1 MRSNFR
7 VTTQRSYWDWTEDAY
22 EYPDINDIID
32 QEERLKEEKR
42 ARKRGKKPEKPMDV
56 QNIKIRLVLGQFVSK
71 EELNYLYQ
79 HSTVFEVAEL
89 DRLFGGSISAAG
101 LGRKSDRGIDHGY
114 HEGYT
119 SDVVEVNG
127 RRTLVMIPTS
137 SPDLNVDAN
146 SVNKLHSVVDVLQNN
161 IHEDFG
167 QAVCCAIRK
176 FPQDV
181 RKVLN
186 EADAI
191 DIRYVGCEFMRVES
205 TWDQRLD
212 AFKVDV
218 IVNAEVAARIPAV
231 HNPGCVSSDNVL
243 LVYKEVSRHIIYRLR
258 YTLDLYGKT
267 GVKTCSGPSVMPA
280 MLFPPDII
288 TMQKTWRTTSYL
300 RPIIWRKDF
309 PRLIRRML
317 SEVYPEALERPTA
330 IDGDELVERMSEWL
344 NRKYPGMRLRVRE
357 AWLGQNGI
365 RGQIYFADK
374 KTIDHEGEPVEFK
387 AGDIVINMDYID
399 EDWDRHSA
407 IIHECLH
414 VYLHLPFFMLQ
425 MMAGNPD
432 YSYTDRVSD
441 GGASNGA
448 SGEMKLE
455 TAAERDHLKWME
467 WQAEKMTP
475 YVMME
480 ESMVRQECARLLAL
494 CGGRSTTENLNWI
507 MNRLSATFETSKQMS
522 KIRMVEV
529 DIKEANG
536 IWNFVSSK
544 NGGKKKLPDFCAGPQ
559 RKDGAVYYI
568 DAEAARELYLRS
580 EEFAR
585 VIESCKYVYLEGH
598 YVLDKPKYVKM
609 DSRFRRYLT
618 PYARKNI
625 AECSL
630 SFRIITKDSKIDY
643 VFGAAAKSDKR
654 AEYFDGYTFSA
665 EPDTTA
671 REKENEA
678 YGECSDRWCALAASF
693 PEDNPGEAIKIAMK
707 AMGVTQD
714 VLASH
719 LGVVRKTLNEWLKEK
734 EMPVGRVV
742 GICVVL
748 GMRMD
753 VSEALIEAAARPLKR
768 SGVDA
773 LYRSFI
779 ATPGAITIARCN
791 EILIAHNYPA
801 LNEGLNT
808 EGMADCQLTQVA
820 QLAC

>member
-7 VTTQRSYWDWTEDAY
+7 VTTQRSIWNWTQDSY
-22 EYPDINDIID
+22 EYPDINDIIE
-32 QEERLKEEKR
+32 QEERLEEEKR
-42 ARKRGKKPEKPMDV
+42 AKSTEKRGKKSALSKPMDK
-56 QNIKIRLVLGQFVSK
+56 QNIQIRLALGQFVSK
-71 EELNYLYQ
+71 EELKYLYL
-79 HSTVFEVAEL
+79 HSSIFEIAEL
-89 DRLFGGSISAAG
+89 DRLFGGRISAAG
-101 LGRKSDRGIDHGY
+101 CGQQSKRGIDHGY

-127 RRTLVMIPTS
+127 KRKLVMVPTA

-146 SVNKLHSVVDVLQNN
+146 SINKLHSVVDVLQNN
-161 IHEDFG
+161 FHEDFG
-167 QAVCCAIRK
+167 QAVCYAVER

-181 RKVLN
+181 VKALK
-186 EADAI
+186 EKDAI
-191 DIRYVGCEFMRVES
+191 GVRYESCQFSRVES

-212 AFKVDV
+212 EFKVDV
-218 IVNAEVAARIPAV
+218 IVDVKVAVRIPVV
-231 HNPGCVSSDNVL
+231 HNPGGIKTDNLL
-243 LVYKEVSRHIIYRLR
+243 LVYKDVSRSLTYRLR
-258 YTLDLYGKT
+258 YALDLYGKT
-267 GVKTCSGPSVMPA
+267 GVKTCSGPVVMPA
-280 MLFPPDII
+280 VLFPPDII
-288 TMQKTWRTTSYL
+288 TMQKTWRTTGYL

-330 IDGDELVERMSEWL
+330 IDGDELVERMSDWL
-344 NRKYPGMRLRVRE
+344 NRKYPGMKLRVRE
-357 AWLGQNGI
+357 EWLGQNGI
-365 RGQIYFADK
+365 RGRIYFADK
-374 KTIDHEGEPVEFK
+374 MTLDYDGEPIAFK
-387 AGDIVINMDYID
+387 AGDIAINMDYIE
-399 EDWDRHSA
+399 EDWDRNSA

-425 MMAGNPD
+425 MMAGNLD
-432 YSYTDRVSD
+432 YSYTDRVTD
-441 GGASNGA
+441 GRRNPN
-448 SGEMKLE
+448 EMKLE

-480 ESMVRQECARLLAL
+480 DSMVRKECARLLAL
-494 CGGRSTTENLNWI
+494 CGGRRTTENLNWI
-507 MNRLSATFETSKQMS
+507 MNRLSATFDTSKQMS
-522 KIRMVEV
+522 KIRMVEA

-536 IWNFVSSK
+536 IWNFVGDK
-544 NGGKKKLPDFCAGPQ
+544 AGGKKKLPDFCAGPL

-585 VIESCKYVYLEGH
+585 IIESCKYVYLEGH
-598 YVLDKPKYVKM
+598 YVLDEPQYVRM
-609 DSRFRRYLT
+609 DSHFRRYLT

-630 SFRIITKDSKIDY
+630 SFRVITKDSRVDY

-654 AEYFDGYTFSA
+654 SEYFNGYTFSA
-665 EPDTTA
+665 EPDTAA
-671 REKENEA
+671 REKENKA
-678 YGECSDRWCALAASF
+678 YGACSERWCALAASF
-693 PEDNPGEAIKIAMK
+693 PENNAGEAVKIAMK

-719 LGVVRKTLNEWLKEK
+719 LGVVRKTLNDWLKDK
-734 EMPVGRVV
+734 EMPVARVV

-753 VSEALIEAAARPLKR
+753 ASEALIEAAARPLKR

-779 ATPGAITIARCN
+779 STPGAITIARCN
-791 EILIAHNYPA
+791 EILIAHNYPT

-808 EGMADCQLTQVA
+808 EGMADCQL
-820 QLAC
+820 AC